1 MRDFLQLVRF
11 QLRALF
17 HEKRGWR
24 LPLPFLIAAVVV
36 GIGRLALLSLR
47 ARWLPAIGARRG
59 PRCCVVVLSYRRPA
73 NIDLIVRNALKCR
86 SVDKVVVS
94 NNNPD
99 HRARQLTSVRSARLV
114 LIDQQ
119 RPTRQGIR
127 FALAAA
133 HDSEF
138 YIAIDDDVF
147 LSPKQLE
154 RLFRFLV
161 ADPSVPHGIGGEAR
175 KTCSEQD
182 LPPRDYGFVTG
193 VNGDREV
200 DHLTRVYAFTRE
212 HLATAL
218 GLFEQLGMADLARV
232 GNGEDIVLSFS
243 GRSRPRIHRGGS
255 VAQCASFACEGIATF
270 TSHAD
275 FFAERAQIHDRLL
288 ALRARTLAP
297 TGDAIAQQ
305 GQVLGTT
312 VSPAGSRTATLPLY
326 SDVRLRS
333 FVIVLA
339 GQLVSLLGSQLT
351 GFGMSVWVYKHT
363 GSATLFGLA
372 SAGVILPRLA
382 AQWLAGALLDRY
394 DRRLTLLVGNLGA
407 GACSLGLL
415 ALFVLGHL
423 AVWNVIGLTAAC
435 SIFNCVIVPGT
446 YAIDAALVPAEYLP
460 RTNGLRQLGTA
471 LASLA
476 SPALGSFV
484 FAWIG
489 LGGLL
494 IIDMTTIS
502 CAVAALLYVRIPN
515 PPGHGASSGDARG
528 VLAQVNAGGR
538 YALRNPGLR
547 ALVVVFASAFFM
559 FGLIVLLLIP
569 LVLGVG
575 DATALGIV
583 MSSAGGGAL
592 AGGLAVTCWGGPAQR
607 ARAIPLCFLVGGVCL
622 VLGLLQPTTWLIAA
636 AAFGYMGTRSI
647 AGSCHA
653 TLWQTH
659 VPPALHGRVMSFE
672 TTATSATLALA
683 YLVGGPIIDVFE
695 SLLRRGGSLE
705 ASLGFILGVGPGRGT
720 ALLGGLLGIVHIAGA
735 LAALRYA
742 PLRALDAGA
751 SDQRVSRETGPP
763 PRRAPPDTAE
773 PIADA
778 GR

>member
-1 MRDFLQLVRF
+1 MRSPTRGSGERSFWSRWTRDFLQLVRF

-24 LPLPFLIAAVVV
+24 LPLPLLIVAVVV
-36 GIGRLALLSLR
+36 GIGRLVLLSVR
-47 ARWLPAIGARRG
+47 ARWLPAVGERGG
-59 PRCCVVVLSYRRPA
+59 PRCCVVVLNYRRPA
-73 NIDLIVRNALKCR
+73 NIDLIVRSALKCR
-86 SVDKVVVS
+86 FVDKVVVS

-99 HRARQLTSVRSARLV
+99 HRARDLTSAQSERLV

-154 RLFRFLV
+154 RLFMFLV
-161 ADPSVPHGIGGEAR
+161 ADPSVPHGIGGEVR
-175 KTCSEQD
+175 KTRSERD

-212 HLATAL
+212 HLGIAL
-218 GLFEQLGMADLARV
+218 GLFEQLGMEDLARV

-243 GRSRPRIHRGGS
+243 GRSRPRIHRVGT

-270 TSHAD
+270 TSYAD
-275 FFAERAQIHDRLL
+275 FFAERAQLHDRLL
-288 ALRARTLAP
+288 ALRGRTLAP
-297 TGDAIAQQ
+297 TGDVIALHR
-305 GQVLGTT
+305 QVFGTR
-312 VSPAGSRTATLPLY
+312 VSRSRSRAKLPLW

-372 SAGVILPRLA
+372 SASVILPRLA
-382 AQWLAGALLDRY
+382 AQWMAGALLDRY
-394 DRRLTLLVGNLGA
+394 DRRLTLIVGSLGA

-423 AVWNVIGLTAAC
+423 AVWNVIALTAAC

-471 LASLA
+471 LTSLS

-484 FAWIG
+484 LAWIG

-494 IIDMTTIS
+494 IIDVTAML

-515 PPGHGASSGDARG
+515 PPGHGASGGDASG
-528 VLAQVNAGGR
+528 VLAKVSAGGR

-547 ALVVVFASAFFM
+547 ALVVLFASAFFM

-592 AGGLAVTCWGGPAQR
+592 VGGLAVTCWGGPAQR

-672 TTATSATLALA
+672 TTATSAALALA

-720 ALLGGLLGIVHIAGA
+720 ALLGAVLGIVHIAGA

-742 PLRALDAGA
+742 PLRALDRGA
-751 SDQRVSRETGPP
+751 
-763 PRRAPPDTAE
+763 APLAATA
-773 PIADA
+773 A
-778 GR
+778 

>member
-1 MRDFLQLVRF
+1 MRNFLRLTRF

-24 LPLPFLIAAVVV
+24 LPLPLLIAAVVV
-36 GIGRLALLSLR
+36 GIGRLALLSIR
-47 ARWLPAIGARRG
+47 ARWLPAIGDRRG
-59 PRCCVVVLSYRRPA
+59 PRCCVVVLNYKRPA
-73 NIDLIVRNALKCR
+73 NIHLIVRSALKCR
-86 SVDKVVVS
+86 FVDKVVVS

-99 HRARQLTSVRSARLV
+99 YRARQLTSAESERLV
-114 LIDQQ
+114 LIDQPRQ
-119 RPTRQGIR
+119 TRQGIR

-133 HDSEF
+133 HDSEL

-147 LSPKQLE
+147 LSPRQLE
-154 RLFRFLV
+154 RLFTFLV

-182 LPPRDYGFVTG
+182 LPPRGYGFVTG

-212 HLATAL
+212 HLGTAL
-218 GLFEQLGMADLARV
+218 GLFEQLGMADLAQV

-243 GRSRPRIHRGGS
+243 GRSRPRIHRVGQ

-270 TSHAD
+270 TSHAN

-288 ALRARTLAP
+288 ALRGRTLAP
-297 TGDAIAQQ
+297 TGDVIALH
-305 GQVLGTT
+305 GRASGAK
-312 VSPAGSRTATLPLY
+312 VSPASSRRETLPLY

-339 GQLVSLLGSQLT
+339 GQLLSLLGSQLT
-351 GFGMSVWVYKHT
+351 GFGMSVWVYKNT

-382 AQWLAGALLDRY
+382 AQWIAGALLDRY
-394 DRRLTLLVGNLGA
+394 DRRLTLLVGSLGA
-407 GACSLGLL
+407 AACSLGLL

-423 AVWNVIGLTAAC
+423 AVWNVIALTATC

-446 YAIDAALVPAEYLP
+446 YAIDAAMVPAEYLA

-471 LASLA
+471 LASLS

-484 FAWIG
+484 FGWIG

-494 IIDMTTIS
+494 IIDVTTMA

-515 PPGHGASSGDARG
+515 PSGHGASSGDASG
-528 VLAQVNAGGR
+528 VLAQVSAGGR
-538 YALRNPGLR
+538 YALSNPGLR
-547 ALVVVFASAFFM
+547 ALVVLFASAFFM

-575 DATALGIV
+575 DPTALGIV

-592 AGGLAVTCWGGPAQR
+592 AGGL
-607 ARAIPLCFLVGGVCL
+607 
-622 VLGLLQPTTWLIAA
+622 
-636 AAFGYMGTRSI
+636 
-647 AGSCHA
+647 
-653 TLWQTH
+653 
-659 VPPALHGRVMSFE
+659 
-672 TTATSATLALA
+672 
-683 YLVGGPIIDVFE
+683 
-695 SLLRRGGSLE
+695 
-705 ASLGFILGVGPGRGT
+705 
-720 ALLGGLLGIVHIAGA
+720 
-735 LAALRYA
+735 
-742 PLRALDAGA
+742 
-751 SDQRVSRETGPP
+751 
-763 PRRAPPDTAE
+763 
-773 PIADA
+773 
-778 GR
+778 

>member
-1 MRDFLQLVRF
+1 MRGFLQLVRF

-17 HEKRGWR
+17 HAKRGWR
-24 LPLPFLIAAVVV
+24 LPLPLLIAAVVV
-36 GIGRLALLSLR
+36 GIARLALLSVR
-47 ARWLPAIGARRG
+47 ARWLPAVGERGG

-73 NIDLIVRNALKCR
+73 NIDLIVRSALKCR
-86 SVDKVVVS
+86 FVDKVVVS

-99 HRARQLTSVRSARLV
+99 HRARQLTSAQSARLV

-119 RPTRQGIR
+119 RLTRQGIR

-133 HDSEF
+133 HDSEL

-154 RLFRFLV
+154 RLFTFLV

-175 KTCSEQD
+175 KTCAEQD
-182 LPPRDYGFVTG
+182 LPPRGYGFVTG

-212 HLATAL
+212 HLGTAL
-218 GLFEQLGMADLARV
+218 GLFAQLGMQDLARV

-243 GRSRPRIHRGGS
+243 GRSRPRIHRVGK

-288 ALRARTLAP
+288 ALRGRALAP
-297 TGDAIAQQ
+297 TGEVIAPHRQS
-305 GQVLGTT
+305 GTG
-312 VSPAGSRTATLPLY
+312 VRPASSPSATLPLR

-351 GFGMSVWVYKHT
+351 GFGMSVWVYEHT

-372 SAGVILPRLA
+372 SASVILPRLA
-382 AQWLAGALLDRY
+382 AQWIAGGLLDRY
-394 DRRLTLLVGNLGA
+394 DRRCILLVGNLGA

-423 AVWNVIGLTAAC
+423 AVWNVIALTATC

-471 LASLA
+471 LASLS

-494 IIDMTTIS
+494 VIDMATML

-515 PPGHGASSGDARG
+515 PPGHGASSGDASG
-528 VLAQVNAGGR
+528 VLAQLNAGAR
-538 YALRNPGLR
+538 YALSNPGLR
-547 ALVVVFASAFFM
+547 ALVVVFAAAFFL

-583 MSSAGGGAL
+583 MASAGGGAL
-592 AGGLAVTCWGGPAQR
+592 AGGLAVTYWGGPDQR

-659 VPPALHGRVMSFE
+659 VPAALHGRVMSFE
-672 TTATSATLALA
+672 TTATSAALALA

-695 SLLRRGGSLE
+695 ALLRRGGSLE
-705 ASLGFILGVGPGRGT
+705 AGLGSILGVGPGRGT
-720 ALLGGLLGIVHIAGA
+720 ALLGGVLGIVHIAGA

-751 SDQRVSRETGPP
+751 SGQRVSRETGAPP
-763 PRRAPPDTAE
+763 PGAPPDTAG
-773 PIADA
+773 PIAEA
-778 GR
+778 RRG